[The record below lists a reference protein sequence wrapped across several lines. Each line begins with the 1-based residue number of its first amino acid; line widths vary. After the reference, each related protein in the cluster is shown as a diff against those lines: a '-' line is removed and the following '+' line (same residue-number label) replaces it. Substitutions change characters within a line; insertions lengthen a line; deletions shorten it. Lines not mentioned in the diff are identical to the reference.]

1 MKNNRTTYD
10 DVNKLKNQT
19 NNSFDMQT
27 FINDLKR
34 EDARSLKKIRTAKWI
49 FISMLAIYLLAIILK
64 PNTELNIQQK
74 IADGFYAIACF
85 SLIFAVRYIN
95 RLHKNVDYS
104 EPLYVLLQ
112 KTVQR
117 HTIGAKR
124 FLMLL
129 PAIVIMDIG
138 YTISYYYSFSY
149 LTPFERILALQM
161 VYIIVM
167 VVVILLAMWKGKNRR
182 KHIRDKALQMLK
194 DLEE

>member
-1 MKNNRTTYD
+1 MKNETIYD

-19 NNSFDMQT
+19 NKLFDMQT

-49 FISMLAIYLLAIILK
+49 FISLLAIYLLAIILK
-64 PNTELNIQQK
+64 PITELNIEQK

-95 RLHKNVDYS
+95 RLQKKIDYA
-104 EPLYVLLQ
+104 EPLYIMLQ
-112 KTVQR
+112 KTVVR
-117 HTIGAKR
+117 HTISAKR
-124 FLMLL
+124 FLILA
-129 PAIVIMDIG
+129 PALVLMDIG
-138 YTISYYYSFSY
+138 YTISYYSQFSY
-149 LTPFERILALQM
+149 LAPFERILALQL

-167 VVVILLAMWKGKNRR
+167 VVVVLLAMRKWKNSR
-182 KHIRDKALQMLK
+182 KPLRDKALQMLK